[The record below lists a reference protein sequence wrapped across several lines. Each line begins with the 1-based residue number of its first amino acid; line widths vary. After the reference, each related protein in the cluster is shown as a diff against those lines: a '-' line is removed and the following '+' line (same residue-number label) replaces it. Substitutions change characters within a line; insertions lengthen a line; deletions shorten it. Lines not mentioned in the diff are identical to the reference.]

1 MLEADLDTRTCV
13 KCNLLTVA
21 TMFRK
26 VEMYQ
31 KRMEAVRGWVQPYLG
46 LPCWS
51 ERGQEWILL
60 DLSFIGWK
68 PPRDKC
74 KFPGNLGIHESQ
86 AGSHSQE
93 DPSGKRL
100 RHSLLGVSVLK
111 NVQGSQGYGKN
122 TGSICYMAQSR
133 NQVIFSLTCHCPLMF
148 CNQEVILTYFHSYC
162 PQCRHPSLSCF
173 TLLIQILLPTC
184 L

>member
-1 MLEADLDTRTCV
+1 
-13 KCNLLTVA
+13 
-21 TMFRK
+21 MFRK

-46 LPCWS
+46 LPCWG

-74 KFPGNLGIHESQ
+74 KFPGNPGIHESQ

-148 CNQEVILTYFHSYC
+148 CNQEVILTYF
-162 PQCRHPSLSCF
+162 QLLSSVQTPIPF
-173 TLLIQILLPTC
+173 LFHAVNSDPPAHLPVTAKPRC
-184 L
+184 HL